1 MLFFDKFT
9 KNSGQAEKII
19 FGLGL
24 PKNHHVVL
32 QQWLSTFFIL
42 VHTRGGTAGFCV
54 FLSDP
59 GPESTIL
66 EKRDP
71 DPQSLFN
78 FGSNRSLCGLFLSK
92 NMGKLW
98 LDR

>member
-9 KNSGQAEKII
+9 KNSDQAEKKI
-19 FGLGL
+19 FGQGL
-24 PKNHHVVL
+24 QKNLHVTL

-59 GPESTIL
+59 EPESKI
-66 EKRDP
+66 
-71 DPQSLFN
+71 
-78 FGSNRSLCGLFLSK
+78 
-92 NMGKLW
+92 
-98 LDR
+98 